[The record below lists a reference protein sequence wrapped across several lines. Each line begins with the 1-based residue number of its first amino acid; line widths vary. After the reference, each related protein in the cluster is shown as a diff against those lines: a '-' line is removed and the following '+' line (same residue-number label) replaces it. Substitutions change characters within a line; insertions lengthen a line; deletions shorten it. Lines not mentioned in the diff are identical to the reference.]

1 MSEIEKPIMRDI
13 NGRGERG
20 ELIAGVIKAG
30 NVAEV
35 GTPVRAGRPTYDP
48 NRSGRAVIYS
58 ASRVCTNRRLPRLRD
73 LGRNRDV
80 RRVSPGSTPTNF
92 VESGGRVSGNA
103 RLAVIN

>member
-1 MSEIEKPIMRDI
+1 MSEIEKPIMRET

-58 ASRVCTNRRLPRLRD
+58 ASRVRCTARTGDCRD
-73 LGRNRDV
+73 SVTLDV
-80 RRVSPGSTPTNF
+80 IAT
-92 VESGGRVSGNA
+92 
-103 RLAVIN
+103 